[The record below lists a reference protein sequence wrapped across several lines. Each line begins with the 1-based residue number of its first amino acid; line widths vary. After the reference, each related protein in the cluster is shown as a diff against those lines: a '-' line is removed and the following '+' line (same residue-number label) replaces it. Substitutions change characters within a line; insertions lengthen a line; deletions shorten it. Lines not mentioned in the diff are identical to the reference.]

1 MRRHRPEAAERGI
14 GWIGGF
20 EKILSVGVYPDGI
33 GLNRTFTPRSS
44 AALQLLQSGQSLR
57 ALDFNRV

>member
-33 GLNRTFTPRSS
+33 GPLLTFVFNAADDRSQPQS
-44 AALQLLQSGQSLR
+44 GPAALYANLR
-57 ALDFNRV
+57 

>member
-33 GLNRTFTPRSS
+33 GPLLPSKTLAIAAWQHSHCRHSPKVPQTF
-44 AALQLLQSGQSLR
+44 
-57 ALDFNRV
+57 